1 MWATRDI
8 DGDEAV
14 PMYGQGEFE
23 LLTQEDFLAA
33 VKSDGKPRF
42 NVLDSQALA
51 KLVQDGAV
59 DTSRGAMLVL
69 ALDPSCFLYYMN
81 ACIMGDAHENITR
94 KVVLGSKNPDEETA
108 PGLLADAENGVQF
121 SAIRSIKKG
130 EQLLHYF
137 PSRALIEEADRN
149 ESGST
154 PAQSP
159 RRKTRARAAADRHE
173 SDTTPAQSPG
183 RNTRAATR
191 AAAAEGGSS

>member
-8 DGDEAV
+8 DGTV

-23 LLTQEDFLAA
+23 LLTQQEFLAA

-42 NVLDSQALA
+42 NVLESQALA
-51 KLVQDGAV
+51 ELVQDGAV

-121 SAIRSIKKG
+121 SVIRSIKKG

-149 ESGST
+149 ESGNT

-159 RRKTRARAAADRHE
+159 RNTRARVAVRNE
-173 SDTTPAQSPG
+173 SSTTPLSPG
-183 RNTRAATR
+183 RNTRASTR